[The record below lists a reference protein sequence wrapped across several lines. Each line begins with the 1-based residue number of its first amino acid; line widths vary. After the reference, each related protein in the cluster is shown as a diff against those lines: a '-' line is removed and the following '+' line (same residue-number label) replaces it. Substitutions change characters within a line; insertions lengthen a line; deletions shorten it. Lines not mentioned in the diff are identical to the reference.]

1 MAGPRMP
8 EGGCRC
14 GAARVAAEADPAGAV
29 DRNGSCCARKGFI
42 LALTPAEKF
51 RLLAGEDKLLER
63 RFNRHAIARRFFRNC
78 GAQPVSLGADP
89 KGRNLAAINLRC
101 VDGIDLAQFR
111 AQKFDGRS
119 LLPASRYHN
128 DVINQ

>member
-1 MAGPRMP
+1 MAGSRML

-42 LALTPAEKF
+42 LAFTPAEKF

-63 RFNRHAIARRFFRNC
+63 RFNRYAIAHRSFRNC
-78 GAQPVSLGADP
+78 GAQPVSFGADP

-101 VDGIDLAQFR
+101 VDGIDLAQLR
-111 AQKFDGRS
+111 RRS
-119 LLPASRYHN
+119 STGAASCPAA
-128 DVINQ
+128 DITTT